1 MGWQVTHPVNIAAI
15 FVWRYRRTRVP
26 LMLVLASLAIAVIL
40 YLGLSF
46 AFSQETTTNA
56 YIAWYIVAV
65 FEVGANIAVA
75 GKWNI
80 VSFQDTHLTERMTC
94 LTLIVVSQFFQPSI
108 EWELANLSQLGE
120 GVIGLTARIAL
131 IEDYD
136 FIFSKSTVGTIIAAL
151 LIIVSSRILFYQ
163 WSTANIYKV
172 FGLSA
177 LL

>member
-1 MGWQVTHPVNIAAI
+1 
-15 FVWRYRRTRVP
+15 
-26 LMLVLASLAIAVIL
+26 MLVLASLAIAVIL

-46 AFSQETTTNA
+46 AFSRETTTSA
-56 YIAWYIVAV
+56 YIAWYVVAI
-65 FEVGANIAVA
+65 FEVGVNIAIA

-94 LTLIVVSQFFQPSI
+94 LTLIVVSQFFQASK
-108 EWELANLSQLGE
+108 EREVANLSKLGE

-151 LIIVSSRILFYQ
+151 LIIVSSMTLFCQ
-163 WSTANIYKV
+163 RSTADIPKV